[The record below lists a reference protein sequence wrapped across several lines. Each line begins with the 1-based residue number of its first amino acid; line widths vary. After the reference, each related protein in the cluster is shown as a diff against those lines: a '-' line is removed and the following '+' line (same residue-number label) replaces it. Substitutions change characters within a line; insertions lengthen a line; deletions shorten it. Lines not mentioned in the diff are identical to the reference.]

1 MVLGKLDIH
10 MEKNEVL
17 PFTYTMFKNQLKM
30 DQTLKFKSQ
39 RAKPLN
45 FHKKTPLLPK
55 LTLWFMIFMYTF
67 DFYGYHLPDAQVI

>member
-17 PFTYTMFKNQLKM
+17 PFIYTMFKNQLKM

-39 RAKPLN
+39 RGKPI
-45 FHKKTPLLPK
+45 KLPQENSTASK
-55 LTLWFMIFMYTF
+55 INSMVY
-67 DFYGYHLPDAQVI
+67 DFYVYI

>member
-10 MEKNEVL
+10 MEENEVL

-39 RAKPLN
+39 RAKPI
-45 FHKKTPLLPK
+45 KLPQENPTASK
-55 LTLWFMIFMYTF
+55 INSMVY
-67 DFYGYHLPDAQVI
+67 DFYVNI

>member
-1 MVLGKLDIH
+1 
-10 MEKNEVL
+10 
-17 PFTYTMFKNQLKM
+17 M

-67 DFYGYHLPDAQVI
+67 DFYGYHLPDAQVIWTLHDFSITMVTKIKKLQNQRELLSY